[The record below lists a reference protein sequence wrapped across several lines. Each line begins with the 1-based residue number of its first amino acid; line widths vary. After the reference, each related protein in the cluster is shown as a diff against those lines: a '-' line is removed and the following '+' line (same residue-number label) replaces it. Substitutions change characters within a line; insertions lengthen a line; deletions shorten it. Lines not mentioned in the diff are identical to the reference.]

1 MAPRQALE
9 PIDLLQEFPRSSWPD
24 SSPQEPTSRL
34 LLSRHGGFRHRVETL
49 LNTSRAA
56 LNDTISPPDFT
67 YELARELHFFV
78 PLLEGHHQA
87 ESARLYPRLI
97 QHYPTLQDKFLILER
112 DHTDIDKA
120 LSSLAKVPERLMTE
134 ASTKARF
141 HQETERLC
149 EELHRFQEILE
160 RHLDD
165 EEDLVIPILLK
176 LNLSLD
182 L

>member
-9 PIDLLQEFPRSSWPD
+9 PTDLLREFPRSIWPEA
-24 SSPQEPTSRL
+24 SPEDATSRL
-34 LLSRHGGFRHRVETL
+34 LLSRHGGFRNRVEML
-49 LNTSRAA
+49 LNASQAA
-56 LNDTISPPDFT
+56 LNDTVSPLNFT

-97 QHYPTLQDKFLILER
+97 QHYPTLQDKFVILDR
-112 DHTDIDKA
+112 DHMDIDMA
-120 LSSLAKVPERLMTE
+120 LGSLKKVPERLMTQ
-134 ASTKARF
+134 APTKALF
-141 HQETERLC
+141 HQETEQLC
-149 EELHRFQEILE
+149 VELYRFQRLLA